1 MKIVVINGTPLKGI
15 TWHMKEMFLDHF
27 RPDSEV
33 TEFYPN
39 DLPGFCMGCKNC
51 FFRGEQTCPHFAK
64 TGPVWQAMLD
74 ADLLVFAYPVY
85 ALRAPG
91 SIKSL
96 LDHLCVH
103 WMVHRPDER
112 LFTKTA
118 VILTNSVGAPN
129 GSAQKDVK
137 TSLSWL
143 GISRVYTCGAG
154 MFGDILWD
162 KITEKHVKMLQ
173 RKTAGLA
180 RRARRALMGG
190 KGMRLGVRLK
200 FALCKTMHQLVYN
213 GEQSPSLDNRHYL
226 DRGWIRAK

>member
-1 MKIVVINGTPLKGI
+1 
-15 TWHMKEMFLDHF
+15 
-27 RPDSEV
+27 
-33 TEFYPN
+33 
-39 DLPGFCMGCKNC
+39 
-51 FFRGEQTCPHFAK
+51 
-64 TGPVWQAMLD
+64 
-74 ADLLVFAYPVY
+74 
-85 ALRAPG
+85 
-91 SIKSL
+91 
-96 LDHLCVH
+96 
-103 WMVHRPDER
+103 
-112 LFTKTA
+112 
-118 VILTNSVGAPN
+118 
-129 GSAQKDVK
+129 
-137 TSLSWL
+137 
-143 GISRVYTCGAG
+143 